1 MHIQH
6 DTFKSMFLYCAVKGD
21 SSAKKKQEP
30 PRNQDPGNRNAASVN
45 EGGTRSPTRV
55 PPPGPPKRPPPPSV
69 QITRTA
75 ETAAPVKNATQTGTS
90 KPGATG
96 CVFRHFS
103 HAFNIQHDTNKSL
116 LIYCAVKGT
125 GPVNKQQGP
134 NTDRDPGNG
143 NAASVNEGGTRS
155 PTRSPPPSPPKQPPP
170 PPREQITRTAETA
183 ALVKTATQT
192 GTRQPGATGCMFRH
206 FSHGFYMTL

>member
-6 DTFKSMFLYCAVKGD
+6 DTFKSLFLYCAVKGD

-55 PPPGPPKRPPPPSV
+55 PPPGPP
-69 QITRTA
+69 
-75 ETAAPVKNATQTGTS
+75 
-90 KPGATG
+90 
-96 CVFRHFS
+96 
-103 HAFNIQHDTNKSL
+103 
-116 LIYCAVKGT
+116 
-125 GPVNKQQGP
+125 
-134 NTDRDPGNG
+134 
-143 NAASVNEGGTRS
+143 EG
-155 PTRSPPPSPPKQPPP
+155 PPP
-170 PPREQITRTAETA
+170 PPRVQITRTAETA